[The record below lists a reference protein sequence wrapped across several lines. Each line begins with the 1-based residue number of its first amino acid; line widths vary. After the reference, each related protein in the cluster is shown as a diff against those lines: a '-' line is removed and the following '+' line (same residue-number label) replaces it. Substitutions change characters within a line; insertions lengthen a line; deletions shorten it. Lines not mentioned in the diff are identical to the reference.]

1 MDYREKVLYLLQKHN
16 QDTDELKASIS
27 ELKATL
33 AKTKREVTTVSRFV
47 EAPQFVDLDL
57 PSGTLW
63 MDRNIGAK
71 KETDYGL
78 YFQFGD
84 TVGYSAEDMK
94 TRATW
99 QNCPGNNGNESAN
112 EKSLAA
118 WDEKHLTNNLVLNL
132 DVDAAYICTK
142 GIATL
147 PTEPQWREL
156 ISALDYEIVT
166 NFNGSG
172 INGLKCMSKKDNS
185 KYIFLPA
192 SGTISNGGVW
202 DRGTYGCFWRKYRYK
217 EDILQGTALTFRLSD
232 NQRYPAKHYRYEGLC
247 VRAVSV

>member
-27 ELKATL
+27 ELKASL
-33 AKTKREVTTVSRFV
+33 AETKREVTTVSRFV

-84 TVGYSAEDMK
+84 TVGYSADDMK

-99 QNCPGNNGNESAN
+99 KNCPGNNGNESAN
-112 EKSLAA
+112 EESLTA
-118 WDEKHLTNNLVLNL
+118 WDEKHLTNRALNL
-132 DVDAAYICTK
+132 DVDATYMCTK
-142 GIATL
+142 GVATL
-147 PTEPQWREL
+147 PISAQCEEL
-156 ISALDYEIVT
+156 FSALDYEFVT

-172 INGLKCMSKKDNS
+172 INGLKCMSKKDHS

-192 SGTISNGGVW
+192 SGTISSGGVW
-202 DRGTYGCFWRKYRYK
+202 DRGAYGCFWRKYRYK
-217 EDILQGTALTFRLSD
+217 DDILKGDAMTFRLSD
-232 NQRYPAKHYRYEGLC
+232 NQIYPSLHYRYEGLC
-247 VRAVSV
+247 IRGVSVK